1 MLSLQTAKCAPQIFS
16 FFLPCSLYGEEL
28 VASALQLDHD
38 LQLSLYLVWQSGFCD
53 CHM

>member
-16 FFLPCSLYGEEL
+16 FFFSCSLYGEEL